1 MSILCHIFFISC
13 AQSNLHAVQEEFVE
27 LLSLLGCFAI
37 PILVVIV
44 IVLVVLFIW
53 MLKRNAQKFK
63 QQRQEKI
70 TALRKKGVTAPA
82 VIHSA
87 RNGVAQGPN
96 NDLRLQVTFDVE
108 VQPEGRSTF
117 QTKFT
122 DWLEISQ
129 YEGFMAGADRPK
141 DVGRK
146 IWVTYDPNDLTQ
158 IMFEYYDE
166 DRKYRVGRPI
176 FEQMERRNKSIR
188 ETGREA
194 LALVL
199 EAEDLEL
206 ANLIEKDHLQQ
217 TIMRLKLE
225 ITPENQESYK
235 AETQALIANASLPK
249 YAVGKKVYIKFN
261 PQDRTQVALLR
272 SAEG

>member
-1 MSILCHIFFISC
+1 
-13 AQSNLHAVQEEFVE
+13 LHAVQEEFVE

-37 PILVVIV
+37 PVLVVIV

-53 MLKRNAQKFK
+53 MLKRNTQKFK
-63 QQRQEKI
+63 QQRQEQI
-70 TALRKKGVTAPA
+70 TALRKKGATAPA

-96 NDLRLQVTFDVE
+96 NDQRLQVTFDVE
-108 VQPEGRSTF
+108 VQPEGRSAF

-129 YEGFMAGADRPK
+129 YEAFRAGAERPK

-146 IWVTYDPNDLTQ
+146 IWVTYDPNDVTQ
-158 IMFEYYDE
+158 MMFEYYDE
-166 DRKYRVGRPI
+166 ARKYKVGRPI
-176 FEQMERRNKSIR
+176 FEQMERRNKQIR
-188 ETGREA
+188 ESGQEV
-194 LALVL
+194 LAVIL

-206 ANLIEKDHLQQ
+206 ANLVEKDHLQQ

-225 ITPENQESYK
+225 VSPSGEEAYQ
-235 AETQALIANASLPK
+235 AETQALIANASLPR
-249 YAVGKKVYIKFN
+249 YAAGKKVYVKFN
-261 PQDRTQVALLR
+261 PQDRTQVALMR
-272 SAEG
+272 SAEA